1 MILLGFEIIGLA
13 LLFYGIRELCCIKD
27 SNNISDGANY
37 NISDGANYNTI
48 TTNYQPPP
56 RYEENSNTGEHNN
69 INKDPPPSYSEQ

>member
-1 MILLGFEIIGLA
+1 MILLGFEIIGLV
-13 LLFYGIRELCCIKD
+13 LLFYGIRELCCIKNN
-27 SNNISDGANY
+27 NNISE
-37 NISDGANYNTI
+37 GANYNTI